1 MKKPVDV
8 YLAGGMKSGWQ
19 DRVRADLRK
28 LKERGLV
35 RWNDP
40 RDNLTKNQGEIKL
53 LSAVRIKTA
62 DIVFANEQDRDS
74 QIAAIN
80 LEIKLAR
87 QLGKNIIVL
96 AARETWHTDSENPE
110 FRTTKWASAVN
121 ILEEMILAMAAGGE

>member
-80 LEIKLAR
+80 LEIKFLILMKFLNHR
-87 QLGKNIIVL
+87 QCIRI
-96 AARETWHTDSENPE
+96 
-110 FRTTKWASAVN
+110 FRVD
-121 ILEEMILAMAAGGE
+121 ILK